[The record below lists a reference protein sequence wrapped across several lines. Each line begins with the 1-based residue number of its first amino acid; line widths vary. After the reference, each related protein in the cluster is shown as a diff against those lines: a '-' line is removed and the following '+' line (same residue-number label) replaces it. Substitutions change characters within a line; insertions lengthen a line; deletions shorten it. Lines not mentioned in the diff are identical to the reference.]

1 MDDYLDDEFVKKLQ
15 DEIIEDA
22 RKHYAEEVIER
33 WLNPRNF
40 GTIENAQGYGK
51 QTGGCGDVMEIW
63 LRVLNDTIHEARFM
77 TEGCGPTLACGSM
90 VTEMVTGKSVQS
102 AFKIDGQTL
111 KDRLGGLPQE
121 HEHCAQLAADTLRV
135 AVRDYFAGKRTPWKK
150 MYQTCR

>member
-15 DEIIEDA
+15 AEIIEDA

-40 GTIENAQGYGK
+40 GLLENAQGYGK
-51 QTGGCGDVMEIW
+51 QIGSCGDVMEIW

-90 VTEMVTGKSVQS
+90 VTEMITGKAVQS
-102 AFKIDGQTL
+102 ALVIDGQGI
-111 KDRLGGLPQE
+111 KDRLGGLPPE
-121 HEHCAQLAADTLRV
+121 HEHCAVLAADTLHE
-135 AVRDYFAGKRTPWKK
+135 AVRNYLSDKRTP
-150 MYQTCR
+150 